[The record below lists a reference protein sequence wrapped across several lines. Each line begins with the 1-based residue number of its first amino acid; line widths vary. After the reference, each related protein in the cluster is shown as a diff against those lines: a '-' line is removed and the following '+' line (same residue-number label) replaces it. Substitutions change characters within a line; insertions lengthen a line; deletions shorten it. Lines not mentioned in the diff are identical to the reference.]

1 MANELDELM
10 DKDPLS
16 LSKQDIDAIIAYQR
30 KARANYESGVKP
42 KKGSGE
48 AVVPLGNIVASLL
61 GQAAPT
67 PAQTVKRRV

>member
-10 DKDPLS
+10 DKDPLQ
-16 LSKQDIDAIIAYQR
+16 LSKQDLDAIIAYQR

-48 AVVPLGNIVASLL
+48 AVKLDSIVAGLL
-61 GQAAPT
+61 GQAAPA
-67 PAQTVKRRV
+67 PAATVKRRV